1 VTYGNHGGGKA
12 AIQLQQVLT
21 GLHMRTA
28 PEPVLLTVLLDAA
41 ESSDVAGELP
51 PILAPSA
58 AAVRDLDL
66 ALTTLL
72 A

>member
-1 VTYGNHGGGKA
+1 
-12 AIQLQQVLT
+12 
-21 GLHMRTA
+21 MRTA

-41 ESSDVAGELP
+41 ESGDVAGQLL

>member
-1 VTYGNHGGGKA
+1 
-12 AIQLQQVLT
+12 
-21 GLHMRTA
+21 MRTA
-28 PEPVLLTVLLDAA
+28 PEPVLLTVPLDAT
-41 ESSDVAGELP
+41 ESDDAAGELL
-51 PILAPSA
+51 PILAPST